1 MSTYVTS
8 SGNLTRGVTV
18 PFSKFRL
25 SLTLLCLFTL
35 ATTNPPN
42 YAALVK
48 NLLTE
53 SQFNHR
59 LIKRTEKVNK
69 RRRGREKEKNKAFSL
84 NLFGYEF
91 DLLYGKPT
99 ADSSHSSNNNGDGRH
114 FMDFGTNFYIF
125 SLDDRP
131 LKLNLFRREIVFGAL
146 LNEIPICQYNIYD
159 DESLCSW
166 IADNLC
172 HEIPTFSRKNRAF
185 TAHRIIASTFIAS
198 VLLSCC
204 RKSTAQRTFEVSS
217 LVDSYQCSI
226 RNVASWENLKHR
238 PHAVIFSVF
247 YRPSLIVDLLLL
259 NIAAYP
265 PLILM
270 EKAVYQGTST
280 PTEADLQFAFAV
292 VLLFLGIGGLSNVAA
307 SIASG
312 RGCYGSMGAFAA
324 LLGYQTSVA
333 PASILVHK
341 TYIGTD
347 ITATDV
353 LLFLTI
359 IEISNFGKYT
369 RVFLPNGWTSFLCQ
383 AFFLG
388 RTEGTSSPVAWVV
401 GGVLGI
407 AFGHYHV
414 ERYAL
419 YWRLW

>member
-1 MSTYVTS
+1 MFFFF
-8 SGNLTRGVTV
+8 
-18 PFSKFRL
+18 FS
-25 SLTLLCLFTL
+25 
-35 ATTNPPN
+35 
-42 YAALVK
+42 
-48 NLLTE
+48 
-53 SQFNHR
+53 
-59 LIKRTEKVNK
+59 
-69 RRRGREKEKNKAFSL
+69 
-84 NLFGYEF
+84 
-91 DLLYGKPT
+91 
-99 ADSSHSSNNNGDGRH
+99 
-114 FMDFGTNFYIF
+114 
-125 SLDDRP
+125 
-131 LKLNLFRREIVFGAL
+131 
-146 LNEIPICQYNIYD
+146 
-159 DESLCSW
+159 
-166 IADNLC
+166 ADNLC
-172 HEIPTFSRKNRAF
+172 HEMPTFSRKYRAF
-185 TAHRIIASTFIAS
+185 TAHRVIASIFIFS
-198 VLLSCC
+198 VVLSCC
-204 RKSTAQRTFEVSS
+204 RKSNSQRTFEVSS

-226 RNVASWENLKHR
+226 RNVASLDNLKCR
-238 PHAVIFSVF
+238 PHAIIFSVF

-265 PLILM
+265 PLVLI
-270 EKAVYQGTST
+270 EKAVYQGTRT
-280 PTEADLQFAFAV
+280 PLEADIQFALAV

-312 RGCYGSMGAFAA
+312 RGCYGAMGAFAA

-359 IEISNFGKYT
+359 IEVSNFGKFT
-369 RVFLPNGWTSFLCQ
+369 RGFLPNGWNTFLCQ